1 MATEIPG
8 LVRGLEGVI
17 AAPTAICDLDGISG
31 TLAYGG
37 YDIAE
42 LARDATFE
50 EVVYLLWHGQLPTR
64 AELGTLVEQ
73 LTSNRAIP
81 GQLVAAMKL
90 YPRPANSMAALR
102 AAVAQIGLYDPE
114 SEAVSPEAL
123 RRIAVRLTAQMPTI

>member
-17 AAPTAICDLDGISG
+17 AAPTAICDLDGVSG

-50 EVVYLLWHGQLPTR
+50 EVVYLLWNGQLPR
-64 AELGTLVEQ
+64 EAQ
-73 LTSNRAIP
+73 LSALAADLAANRAIP
-81 GQLVAAMKL
+81 GPLVAAMKL
-90 YPRPANSMAALR
+90 YPRPVNSMAALR
-102 AAVAQIGLYDPE
+102 AA
-114 SEAVSPEAL
+114 
-123 RRIAVRLTAQMPTI
+123 IA